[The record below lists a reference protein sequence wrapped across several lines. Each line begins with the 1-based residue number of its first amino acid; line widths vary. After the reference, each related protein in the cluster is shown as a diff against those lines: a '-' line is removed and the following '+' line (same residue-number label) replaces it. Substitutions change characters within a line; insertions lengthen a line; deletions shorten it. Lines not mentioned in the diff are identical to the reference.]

1 MEHLEGSRTLA
12 RGGGEG
18 HWQAWRPDDDARA
31 VVVIVHGLG
40 EHSGR
45 YDHVG
50 QRLTAAGFG
59 CYAADHI
66 GHGRSAGRRANIER
80 MDRVVDDLA
89 EFVGFARAHTPGVP
103 VFLLGHSLGG
113 LIALQYATGE
123 PAELAGL
130 VLSGA
135 AVQPGVGSPLLRSA
149 AQLLSAATPNL
160 GVLTLPPEYL
170 SRDPDVVAS
179 YRADPLV
186 HLRKIPARTAAEILA
201 ATQALPDRLARLRIP
216 VLILHGG
223 EDRMTT
229 PEGSRMV
236 HQRVSSDD
244 RTLRIYDG
252 LYHEIFNEPERDE
265 VFDDVIGW
273 LAERIH

>member
-1 MEHLEGSRTLA
+1 MEHLDGTRTLA
-12 RGGGEG
+12 RGGEG
-18 HWQAWRPDDDARA
+18 HWQAWLPDTDARA

-40 EHSGR
+40 EHGGR

-50 QRLTAAGFG
+50 HRLATARFA
-59 CYAADHI
+59 CYAADHV
-66 GHGRSAGRRANIER
+66 GHGHSDGRRANIER
-80 MDRVVDDLA
+80 MARVVDDLA
-89 EFVGFARAHTPGVP
+89 DFIGFATTHTPGVP

-123 PAELAGL
+123 PVELAGL

-135 AVQPGVGSPLLRSA
+135 AVQPGVGSPLLRGA
-149 AQLLSAATPNL
+149 ARLLSVVTPNL

-186 HLRKIPARTAAEILA
+186 HLRKIPARTGAEILA

-223 EDRMTT
+223 QDRMTT

-236 HQRVSSDD
+236 HQRVAARD

-265 VFDDVIGW
+265 VLDDIIGW
-273 LAERIH
+273 LAEHIH

>member
-12 RGGGEG
+12 RGGSG
-18 HWQAWRPDDDARA
+18 HWQAWLPDTDTSA

-50 QRLTAAGFG
+50 QRLTTAGFA

-66 GHGRSAGRRANIER
+66 GHGRSDGRRADIDR

-89 EFVGFARAHTPGVP
+89 EFVGFAMAHTPGTP

-123 PAELAGL
+123 PVELAGV

-135 AVQPGVGSPLLRSA
+135 AVAPGVGSPLLRSA
-149 AQLLSAATPNL
+149 ARLLSAVTPNL
-160 GVLTLPPEYL
+160 GVLRLPPEYL

-186 HLRKIPARTAAEILA
+186 HLDKIPARTGAEILA
-201 ATQALPDRLARLRIP
+201 ATQALPDRLARLQIP
-216 VLILHGG
+216 ILILHGG

-236 HQRVSSDD
+236 HQRVPAQD

-252 LYHEIFNEPERDE
+252 LYHEIFNEPEQDE
-265 VFDDVIGW
+265 VLDDVIGW
-273 LAERIH
+273 LAERIR